1 MLLDGV
7 DCSVT
12 IIDRSRRVRV
22 MNMPARKLSGS
33 PRHKDEDEAFC
44 FSRLFGLD
52 EPCPGCPAT
61 EALSTGLPAGGNV
74 EVADRSFVVRAI
86 PDNVTGLFVCC
97 IREVTETRDL
107 LTRLEA
113 SEKQYS
119 RIVSGMPVGI
129 VIGEIITDSRGRPQ
143 DYRILEVNP
152 AFEDQTGVPADKVLN
167 KRITKVF
174 PNMREHLGVDLFAN
188 VVVTGEPVEL
198 CGFSKLIHRHIH
210 FFVFCVQPGRF
221 ALIITDLS
229 ERKAVEDRLMLVESA
244 VDASTD
250 EVYFLNENGY
260 FIYGNTAVSE
270 KLGVKR
276 QDLKSVH
283 ISSFNPSISPEW
295 WSDFIAQIRKRGH
308 FQIESVH
315 RRGDGTQYPVE
326 LNSTLVKTERCEI
339 ICTIARDTTA
349 QTTELTTLSKSRDHM
364 ENALDAAALGFWA
377 LSPLSGNFSS
387 DRRWASLTGQGS
399 TPLSGAAEDLLY
411 PAIHIGDRRRLRLE
425 LSSSPHENGV
435 VACRLSVGEG
445 SRRIR
450 IRWHRS
456 RDKAGLKIVAVIE
469 DTTAE
474 RLLGLAALGSDSP
487 GMEALLSYSGELL
500 ARLRKTS
507 DAAASGDIRSVRRL
521 LSAITDDME
530 ALTPTPVE
538 FEDSVY
544 LDTFLKELAPTV
556 QDLLGKG
563 GSFSLDMPP
572 SASVHVASELLERFF
587 MRLAGFAGCEFS
599 EGVSMRVWSLSGCG
613 VTGVMRVTVDFE
625 ASVPASGINPCHPA
639 LIEAYAAV
647 RAMKGTVSADRT
659 GEGVCFTVNLPGS
672 AMEPSGRVVIASDN
686 DIEGRTV
693 ITVLRHMNMRC
704 QVFPSATEAID
715 ALEPGDAFVV
725 SAGLPD
731 FPGELPERTLVLGSG
746 YTGPAV
752 NLPKPW
758 TITAL
763 RAAIRRVM
771 QREAD
776 PGRLPTSPRAP
787 TGSGSGRTRG
797 AGDPPDGTIAGFP
810 RLRPR

>member
-1 MLLDGV
+1 MEEVFLNGPEFSVIPPEVLLDGV
-7 DCSVT
+7 DCGVT

-22 MNMPARKLSGS
+22 MNIPAQKLSGS
-33 PRHKDEDEAFC
+33 PWHTGDDEVFC
-44 FSRLFGLD
+44 FHKLFNLD

-61 EALSTGLPAGGNV
+61 EVFATGLPAGGDV
-74 EVADRSFVVRAI
+74 EVSGRWFVVRAI
-86 PDNVTGLFVCC
+86 PENATGLLVCC

-107 LTRLEA
+107 LARLEA

-143 DYRILEVNP
+143 DYRILEANP
-152 AFEDQTGVPADKVLN
+152 AFEDHTGVPADKVLN
-167 KRITKVF
+167 QRISRVF
-174 PNMREHLGVDLFAN
+174 PNMREHLGVELFAN
-188 VVVTGEPVEL
+188 VVITGEPVEL
-198 CGFSKLIHRHIH
+198 CGFSKMIQRHVH
-210 FFVFCVQPGRF
+210 LFVFCVQPGRF

-250 EVYFLNENGY
+250 EVYFLNESGY

-276 QDLKSVH
+276 QELKNVH
-283 ISSFNPSISPEW
+283 ISRFNPSISPEW
-295 WSDFIAQIRKRGH
+295 WSDFLAQIRKRGH

-315 RRGDGTQYPVE
+315 RMGDGTQYPVE
-326 LNSTLVKTERCEI
+326 LNSTLVKIERSEI
-339 ICTIARDTTA
+339 VCTIARDTTA

-387 DRRWASLTGQGS
+387 DRRWAALTGQGS
-399 TPLSGAAEDLLY
+399 IPLSGAAEDLLY

-425 LSSSPHENGV
+425 LTSSPHENGV
-435 VACRLSVGEG
+435 VACRLSGGEG
-445 SRRIR
+445 VRRVR

-456 RDKAGLKIVAVIE
+456 RDKAGLKIVAVVE
-469 DTTAE
+469 ETTSE

-487 GMEALLSYSGELL
+487 GMEALLRYSGELL
-500 ARLRKTS
+500 ARLKKTS
-507 DAAASGDIRSVRRL
+507 DAAASGDIDSVRRL
-521 LSAITDDME
+521 LSDITDDME
-530 ALTPTPVE
+530 SLTPPMVE
-538 FEDSVY
+538 FEDPVY
-544 LDTFLKELAPTV
+544 LDTFLKELSPTM
-556 QDLLGKG
+556 QDLLGQG
-563 GSFSLDMPP
+563 GTFTLDMPP
-572 SASVHVASELLERFF
+572 SASVHVAPELLERFF

-625 ASVPASGINPCHPA
+625 ASVPPTGINPGHTA

-647 RAMKGTVSADRT
+647 RAMKGTGSAERT
-659 GEGVCFTVNLPGS
+659 NEGIRFTVNFPGS
-672 AMEPSGRVVIASDN
+672 GMEPSGRVVIASDN

-693 ITVLRHMNMRC
+693 VTVLRHMNLRC
-704 QVFPSATEAID
+704 QVFPSATEAVE
-715 ALEPGDAFVV
+715 ALEPGDALVV

-731 FPGELPERTLVLGSG
+731 FPGELPDRTLVLGSG
-746 YTGPAV
+746 YSGPAS
-752 NLPKPW
+752 NLRKPW

-763 RAAIRRVM
+763 RAAVRRVM
-771 QREAD
+771 Q
-776 PGRLPTSPRAP
+776 SV
-787 TGSGSGRTRG
+787 
-797 AGDPPDGTIAGFP
+797 
-810 RLRPR
+810 

>member
-1 MLLDGV
+1 MLSASGSSRAGWIGRIVPSPFEEVFLKGPGFPLIPPEVLLDGV

-12 IIDRSRRVRV
+12 IIDRSRTVRV
-22 MNMPARKLSGS
+22 MNLPAQKLSGS
-33 PRHKDEDEAFC
+33 SWHPGDDGIFC
-44 FSRLFGLD
+44 HRKLFNLE

-61 EALSTGLPAGGNV
+61 EAFETGLPTGCDLEIDG
-74 EVADRSFVVRAI
+74 RSFVSKAI
-86 PDNVTGLFVCC
+86 PENVTGLVVCC

-107 LTRLEA
+107 LARLEA
-113 SEKQYS
+113 GRRQYS

-143 DYRILEVNP
+143 DYRILEANP
-152 AFEDQTGVPADKVLN
+152 AFEDHTGVPADRVLN

-174 PNMREHLGVDLFAN
+174 PNAREHLGVELFAN
-188 VVVTGEPVEL
+188 VVITGEPVEL
-198 CGFSKLIHRHIH
+198 CGFSKMIHRHVH

-221 ALIITDLS
+221 ALIINDLS

-250 EVYFLNENGY
+250 EVFFLNESGY
-260 FIYGNTAVSE
+260 FVYGNTAVSE

-283 ISSFNPSISPEW
+283 ISSFNPTISPEW
-295 WSDFIAQIRKRGH
+295 WSDFLAQIRKRGH

-326 LNSTLVKTERCEI
+326 LNSTLIKTERSEI

-349 QTTELTTLSKSRDHM
+349 QTTELTTLSRSRDHM

-387 DRRWASLTGQGS
+387 DRRWAVLTGQGNG
-399 TPLSGAAEDLLY
+399 PLSGAAEDLLY

-425 LSSSPHENGV
+425 LTSSPHENGV
-435 VACRLSVGEG
+435 VGCRLSTGDG
-445 SRRIR
+445 AGRIR

-469 DTTAE
+469 DTTSE
-474 RLLGLAALGSDSP
+474 RLLGLAVAGSDSP
-487 GMEALLSYSGELL
+487 AMEALLSYSGELL
-500 ARLRKTS
+500 GRLKKAG
-507 DAAASGDIRSVRRL
+507 DAAASGDIQSVARL

-530 ALTPTPVE
+530 SLTPPDLE
-538 FEDSVY
+538 FEDSIY
-544 LDTFLKELAPTV
+544 LDTFLKELYPTV
-556 QDLLGKG
+556 KDLLGHG
-563 GSFSLDMPP
+563 GGLSLEIPP
-572 SASVHVASELLERFF
+572 SASVHVAPELLERFF
-587 MRLAGFAGCEFS
+587 MRLAGFAGDEFS

-613 VTGVMRVTVDFE
+613 VTGVMRVTAEIV
-625 ASVPASGINPCHPA
+625 AAVPSTGINPGHPA

-647 RAMKGTVSADRT
+647 RAMKGTVFAERT
-659 GEGVCFTVNLPGS
+659 GDGIRFILNLPGA

-693 ITVLRHMNMRC
+693 VTVLRHMNLRC
-704 QVFPSATEAID
+704 QVLSTATEALD
-715 ALEPGDAFVV
+715 ALEPGDALVV

-731 FPGELPERTLVLGSG
+731 FPGELPDRTLVLGSG

-752 NLPKPW
+752 NLRKPW

-763 RAAIRRVM
+763 RTAVRRVM
-771 QREAD
+771 Q
-776 PGRLPTSPRAP
+776 
-787 TGSGSGRTRG
+787 
-797 AGDPPDGTIAGFP
+797 GD
-810 RLRPR
+810 